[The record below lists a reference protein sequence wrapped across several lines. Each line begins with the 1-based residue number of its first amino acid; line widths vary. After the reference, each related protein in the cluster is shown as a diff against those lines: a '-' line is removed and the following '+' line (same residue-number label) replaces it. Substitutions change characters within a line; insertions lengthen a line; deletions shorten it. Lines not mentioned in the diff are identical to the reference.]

1 MSKNLPDNLFETPNT
16 PIKEFFEEIDP
27 GARYSD
33 EAVAL
38 FALVKEVQTLNEILK
53 EALED
58 ETGQPL
64 PLETLLKRVFWASDE
79 GGWRHDS

>member
-38 FALVKEVQTLNEILK
+38 FAIAVELQTLNNTLKELK
-53 EALED
+53 EAHVSLTD
-58 ETGQPL
+58 EIFYNGI
-64 PLETLLKRVFWASDE
+64 RVKSN
-79 GGWRHDS
+79 